1 MLWRAFD
8 PQGRTK
14 LPLGSQIRFD
24 TAGLGVPCGLGYSLP
39 VDGHRRRRVSL
50 SDSPKRTAAL
60 TLFGVQLAANFLW
73 SLVFFNLQAFGFA
86 FFWLIVLWVLI
97 LIMTLLFAR
106 VDRIAAWLQL
116 PYLLWVIFAG
126 YLNCLTWLLNR

>member
-1 MLWRAFD
+1 ML
-8 PQGRTK
+8 
-14 LPLGSQIRFD
+14 L
-24 TAGLGVPCGLGYSLP
+24 AGFLTRRGVQNYHSVPKSALTPPDWVFP
-39 VDGHRRRRVSL
+39 VVWAILFLLMATGAARVSL
-50 SDSPKRTAAL
+50 SDSPKRPPL
-60 TLFGVQLAANFLW
+60 SPFLAYSWQANFLW

-116 PYLLWVIFAG
+116 PYLLWVIFAD
-126 YLNCLTWLLNR
+126 T

>member
-1 MLWRAFD
+1 M
-8 PQGRTK
+8 K
-14 LPLGSQIRFD
+14 QIRWKPYLLFLLL
-24 TAGLGVPCGLGYSLP
+24 TEAVGALAGFLTRRGVQNYHS
-39 VDGHRRRRVSL
+39 V
-50 SDSPKRTAAL
+50 PKSAL
-60 TLFGVQLAANFLW
+60 TPPDWVFPVVWAILSLLMAIGVQLAANFLW

>member
-1 MLWRAFD
+1 MSPSPTA
-8 PQGRTK
+8 PSEP
-14 LPLGSQIRFD
+14 PL
-24 TAGLGVPCGLGYSLP
+24 
-39 VDGHRRRRVSL
+39 
-50 SDSPKRTAAL
+50 SPF
-60 TLFGVQLAANFLW
+60 FGVQLAANFLW